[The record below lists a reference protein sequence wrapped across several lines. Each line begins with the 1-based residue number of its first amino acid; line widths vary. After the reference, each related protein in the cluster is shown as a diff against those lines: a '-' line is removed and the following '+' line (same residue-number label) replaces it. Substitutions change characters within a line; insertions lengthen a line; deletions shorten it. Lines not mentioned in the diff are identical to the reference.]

1 MRFTVYIVYVVY
13 INVKYLKNNT
23 LKRNNKIFS
32 IFIKN
37 NFYYL
42 FIRCTFTPELKTD
55 IMKKLI
61 IIIAAIILTS
71 CSTDDLIENE
81 MLNEPTIENLSEV
94 LPGQWSAEETDFK
107 ITFDPSTVKYDI
119 DGTTEGVYDYEII
132 ENGILVHFENI
143 SLVHFENISLERE
156 ILLSNGGNTLKYSC
170 MTFNRQ

>member
-1 MRFTVYIVYVVY
+1 
-13 INVKYLKNNT
+13 
-23 LKRNNKIFS
+23 
-32 IFIKN
+32 
-37 NFYYL
+37 
-42 FIRCTFTPELKTD
+42 
-55 IMKKLI
+55 MKKLI

-81 MLNEPTIENLSEV
+81 MLNDPTIENLSEV
-94 LPGQWSAEETDFK
+94 LPGEWSAEETDFK

-143 SLVHFENISLERE
+143 SLERE
-156 ILLSNGGNTLKYSC
+156 ILLSNGGNTLKYSG